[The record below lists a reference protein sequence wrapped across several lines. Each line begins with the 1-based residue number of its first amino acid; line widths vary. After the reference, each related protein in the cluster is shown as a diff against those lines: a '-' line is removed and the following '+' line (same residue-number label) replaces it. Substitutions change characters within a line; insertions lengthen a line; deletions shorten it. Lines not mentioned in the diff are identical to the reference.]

1 MRYVSTR
8 GVAPVLDF
16 GEALLA
22 GLADDGGLY
31 VPEAWPVLGGGGRGD
46 YVETAV
52 EVMSPYVAGSV
63 GMDDFGAMVADA
75 YATFKSMPRGT
86 DTRLLTLINRAESAK
101 AAADPGMAEK
111 NVSKSRASDSGTST
125 IAKAASKSVGAPWH

>member
-8 GVAPVLDF
+8 GTAPVLDF

-31 VPEAWPVLGGGGRGD
+31 VPEAWPALGGGGRGD

-52 EVMSPYVAGSV
+52 EVMSPYVAG
-63 GMDDFGAMVADA
+63 
-75 YATFKSMPRGT
+75 
-86 DTRLLTLINRAESAK
+86 
-101 AAADPGMAEK
+101 
-111 NVSKSRASDSGTST
+111 
-125 IAKAASKSVGAPWH
+125 